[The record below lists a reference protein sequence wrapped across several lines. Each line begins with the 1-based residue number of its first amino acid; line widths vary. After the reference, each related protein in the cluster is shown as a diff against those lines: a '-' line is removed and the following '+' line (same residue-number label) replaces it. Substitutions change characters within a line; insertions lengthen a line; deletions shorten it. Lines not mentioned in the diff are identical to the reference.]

1 MSTETHIPISTLLR
15 VHVNESTM
23 QVMEDEASTKHKTV
37 EEVAADK
44 LLRYGHVDST
54 KPILLDDLARQHIEK
69 LLGRNLSSADEL
81 VSAVQRALQVRI
93 DDVQIPI
100 TPYLLDRLHTRC
112 IGMDFD
118 KFISITITRL
128 LQEFAG
134 VR

>member
-23 QVMEDEASTKHKTV
+23 RVMEDEANTKHKTV

-54 KPILLDDLARQHIEK
+54 KPIVLDDLARQHLEK
-69 LLGRNLSSADEL
+69 LLARNLNSADET
-81 VSAVQRALQVRI
+81 VAAVQRALQVRI
-93 DDVQIPI
+93 DNIHIPI

-118 KFISITITRL
+118 KFVIKTVTRL
-128 LQEFAG
+128 LEEFAG